1 MKTLNAKTKSRH
13 TNYASTNG
21 RFDSLQ
27 AAVILGK
34 WSGFEEEV
42 KSRGDIGARY
52 SELLQEYITTP
63 KIAGGNT
70 HVYAQYTIRVEEEK
84 RNKIRSGLKEKG
96 IPTGVYYPKCFHEQ
110 PVFEHLGYEY
120 GDFPESEKASKE
132 VLSLPMHPFLSEGDQ
147 DMIVEKLRTQLRAG

>member
-1 MKTLNAKTKSRH
+1 LKTLNAKTKSRH

-52 SELLQEYITTP
+52 SELLQDHVSTP

-132 VLSLPMHPFLSEGDQ
+132 VLSLPMNPFLSEGDQ